1 MLEAQSAA
9 TDLIKDGTD
18 QTFMA
23 DVIDASQDVPV
34 IVDFWAPWC
43 GPCKQ
48 LGPLLEKVV
57 KGAGGK
63 VKLVKVDIDQ
73 SPMVAQQLRIQSI
86 PVVYAFK
93 EGRPVDAFMG
103 ALPESQIK
111 SFVEKLVGD
120 SVDSPIEQALA
131 QAKELL
137 EAGDV
142 DNAGAIFSQVLQHE
156 DGNVIAKA
164 GLVLV
169 LVEKNEIE
177 AARQLLDQISVN
189 DRRDAFVAG
198 AVSAVEL
205 AEQSGDVGD
214 LAGLQQAVDAD
225 PDNHQARFDLAM
237 ALFGARKHQEAADA
251 LLEIV
256 RRDRTW
262 NDDGAR
268 QQLVKFFEAW
278 GPTDPLTVRTR
289 RRLSSM
295 MFS

>member
-1 MLEAQSAA
+1 MSSSPTIFDA
-9 TDLIKDGTD
+9 T
-18 QTFMA
+18 A
-23 DVIDASQDVPV
+23 DNFQEKVMQASMTTPVLVDV
-34 IVDFWAPWC
+34 WADWC

-57 KGAGGK
+57 MSAGGK

-86 PVVYAFK
+86 PAVYAFK
-93 EGRPVDAFMG
+93 DGRPVDAFMG

-111 SFVEKLVGD
+111 AFVEKLVGD

-156 DGNVIAKA
+156 QDNVIAQA

-169 LVEKNEIE
+169 LVEKNDIE
-177 AARQLLDQISVN
+177 AARQLLDEIPANS
-189 DRRDAFVAG
+189 RRDPFVAG

-205 AEQSGDVGD
+205 AEQSSGAGD
-214 LAGLQQAVDAD
+214 LQELQDAVAAD
-225 PDNHQARFDLAM
+225 PDDHQARFDLAM
-237 ALFGARKHQEAADA
+237 GLFGARRHEEAAEA

-268 QQLVKFFEAW
+268 LQLVKFFEAW
-278 GPTDPLTVRTR
+278 GPTDPLTQRTR

-295 MFS
+295 LFN